1 MSLFVFFQSLLEL
14 TWFLTYVM
22 LPSCHETMLSWLP
35 DEKHDDS
42 LISEQFKWFHFS
54 VTEWNF
60 WHFGIICLQLLPVVA
75 IVLAGLALLTRTI
88 CQSMAHGAA
97 TSCGSTPASLCLTWR
112 LIPGSMETLTEN
124 YISLVK
130 LSCRVFAWWSASS
143 SSLTYFL
150 TLVLIQVYLVL
161 LVQKIE

>member
-1 MSLFVFFQSLLEL
+1 MLLFVFFQSLLEL
-14 TWFLTYVM
+14 TWFLTCVM
-22 LPSCHETMLSWLP
+22 LPSCHETMLSWIP

-42 LISEQFKWFHFS
+42 SISEQFHFS
-54 VTEWNF
+54 VTEWNSR
-60 WHFGIICLQLLPVVA
+60 HFGIVCLQQLVA
-75 IVLAGLALLTRTI
+75 IILAGLSLLTRTI
-88 CQSMAHGAA
+88 CQSLAHGAA

-112 LIPGSMETLTEN
+112 LIPGSLETLTEG

-130 LSCRVFAWWSASS
+130 LSCRVSAWWSASS

-161 LVQKIE
+161 LVRKIE